1 MCLFFLVSD
10 GEHTSPEMA
19 LNIHLLPIEELPP
32 SFQVTAPVLEVT
44 PGGSTSV
51 GESWDPKVTSEMAL
65 KMEPYFI
72 NSSLQTSDGD

>member
-51 GESWDPKVTSEMAL
+51 GESWGSKSNIGNGFENGTIFYQQFLAD
-65 KMEPYFI
+65 F
-72 NSSLQTSDGD
+72 